1 MLASPTLS
9 LIKKAYSR
17 KGYVYFSG
25 SKPYNV
31 NLWGIRKR
39 YGQIDFFDDYL
50 GICYT
55 DEFGKEKIYCHMATV
70 DPGKYYLLTKKGHPN
85 GTFILAPGQYRGC
98 WKTGFH
104 GKSRYEALV
113 QKEGYGQFRGWRD
126 NVLDGKIQRRLDEGG
141 EFFTDVTGLN
151 MHRSNTSFSA
161 LVGQYSAGCQV
172 RKYYNSHI
180 AIMAILNKAKEY
192 FSDSFSYT
200 LFDEEDV
207 FPNVRTRVLVT
218 GKTSREPVWPDD
230 FIEIQQ

>member
-1 MLASPTLS
+1 MSLERKKSIVIWLLS
-9 LIKKAYSR
+9 IPENIIFLQR
-17 KGYVYFSG
+17 KG
-25 SKPYNV
+25 
-31 NLWGIRKR
+31 I
-39 YGQIDFFDDYL
+39 Q
-50 GICYT
+50 
-55 DEFGKEKIYCHMATV
+55 MA
-70 DPGKYYLLTKKGHPN
+70 H
-85 GTFILAPGQYRGC
+85 FILAPGQYRGC

-192 FSDSFSYT
+192 FSIHSVTPYSTKKMFSKCQNKG
-200 LFDEEDV
+200 FR
-207 FPNVRTRVLVT
+207 NR
-218 GKTSREPVWPDD
+218 KTSREPVWLDD
-230 FIEIQQ
+230 FIKIQQ